1 MKPVINPKWQKVP
14 NSIFEKD
21 NPQDGTI
28 PEWAKLNSIQSIE
41 AYASSV
47 DKLLKDKIESGKRSL
62 KTIPPVFEAT
72 CNHLSIKIAAF
83 EELLSELKNLKPL

>member
-41 AYASSV
+41 AYAASV
-47 DKLLKDKIESGKRSL
+47 DKLLKDRHDKLCEIRKNSKGDDWTVANSKINEIEL
-62 KTIPPVFEAT
+62 
-72 CNHLSIKIAAF
+72 
-83 EELLSELKNLKPL
+83 LLSELKNLKPL